1 MQTNATH
8 AEENHD
14 SNPEN
19 VKLVGTYD
27 ASQVD
32 SKTMKQFKEIEKED
46 NNFHITKNGNKVVVE
61 DMLPNP
67 EKKTSSY
74 SAERSSGNNTKVINF
89 TDFVGNMDGKIPN
102 GIALYSKT
110 YKGQK
115 SEKELKRELMC
126 IVIDLMEQNLIIN
139 TGQKYIRELM

>member
-46 NNFHITKNGNKVVVE
+46 NNFPKEVVE
-61 DMLPNP
+61 
-67 EKKTSSY
+67 
-74 SAERSSGNNTKVINF
+74 I
-89 TDFVGNMDGKIPN
+89 I
-102 GIALYSKT
+102 
-110 YKGQK
+110 QK
-115 SEKELKRELMC
+115 
-126 IVIDLMEQNLIIN
+126 
-139 TGQKYIRELM
+139 

>member
-1 MQTNATH
+1 
-8 AEENHD
+8 
-14 SNPEN
+14 
-19 VKLVGTYD
+19 
-27 ASQVD
+27 
-32 SKTMKQFKEIEKED
+32 
-46 NNFHITKNGNKVVVE
+46 
-61 DMLPNP
+61 MLPNP

-89 TDFVGNMDGKIPN
+89 TDFVGNMDGKDDGKIPN

-115 SEKELKRELMC
+115 VEKELKRELMC
-126 IVIDLMEQNLIIN
+126 IVIDLMEQNLIVN

>member
-67 EKKTSSY
+67 EKKLQVTQPK
-74 SAERSSGNNTKVINF
+74 EVVEI
-89 TDFVGNMDGKIPN
+89 I
-102 GIALYSKT
+102 
-110 YKGQK
+110 QK
-115 SEKELKRELMC
+115 
-126 IVIDLMEQNLIIN
+126 
-139 TGQKYIRELM
+139 